1 MAAYCHQNDLSS
13 LLGYYAPTAFS
24 YTANLTSPKGSPYT
38 KWCDRSGGVKIAVQ
52 ALWQFGAPEAEFLGG
67 IGPAIDVLEG
77 NAVRLRAVG
86 TAILLRDLDNGHLEL
101 HHFDN
106 YQSG

>member
-1 MAAYCHQNDLSS
+1 MAAYCHQNDLSC
-13 LLGYYAPTAFS
+13 LLGCYTLTAFS
-24 YTANLTSPKGSPYT
+24 YTANLTSPKGS
-38 KWCDRSGGVKIAVQ
+38 RSGGVKIAVQ
-52 ALWQFGAPEAEFLGG
+52 ALWQFGALEAEFLGG

>member
-1 MAAYCHQNDLSS
+1 MAAYCYQNDLSC
-13 LLGYYAPTAFS
+13 LLGCYTLTAFS
-24 YTANLTSPKGSPYT
+24 YTANLTSPKGNLDVM
-38 KWCDRSGGVKIAVQ
+38 KRLGGVKIAVQ
-52 ALWQFGAPEAEFLGG
+52 ALWQFGALEAEFLGG